1 MLKVPGNIHSSHKVV
16 SVSGDARTFVC
27 GDLHGCYDELL
38 QEMHHAGFE
47 KARDQLIVLGD
58 LTHRGIKNYECVKLL
73 AEPWFHSVLG
83 NHDEMML
90 NAVNPRSDK
99 HFWRVN
105 GGGWFDLLSDEQQ
118 EEVQN
123 FCDRYVERLPLSMTL
138 LLPDGSHIGLLH
150 ADAPADWHDAVEG
163 RQLRME
169 TLWGRRRI
177 KDKDQTSV
185 ANVDLVLVGHTS
197 NNAILRLGNVIY
209 LDTGAGFRNGR
220 LTMVEIGQSIRD
232 FEANLQRRTE
242 TDRSSNFP
250 PFTYEPIGN
259 YEMG

>member
-1 MLKVPGNIHSSHKVV
+1 MPKLPNNIHPSHRVV
-16 SVSGDARTFVC
+16 SVARDGRTFVC
-27 GDLHGCYDELL
+27 GDLHGCYDELW
-38 QEMHHAGFE
+38 QEMHQAGFDR
-47 KARDQLIVLGD
+47 ARDHLIVLGD
-58 LTHRGIKNYECVKLL
+58 LTDRGIKNYECVKLL

-105 GGGWFDLLSDEQQ
+105 GGGWFDLLSEEQQ
-118 EEVQN
+118 EEVQYL
-123 FCDRYVERLPLSMTL
+123 CDRFVERLPLSMTL
-138 LLPDGSHIGLLH
+138 LLPDGSHIGLMH
-150 ADAPADWHDAVEG
+150 ADAPTDWHAAVEG
-163 RQLRME
+163 HQPRME

-220 LTMVEIGQSIRD
+220 LTMVEIGQSLEEL
-232 FEANLQRRTE
+232 EANLQQRIE
-242 TDRSSNFP
+242 LDRSCNFL
-250 PFTYEPIGN
+250 PFTYEPIGD
-259 YEMG
+259 YETG